1 MKTKN
6 VVTGTDSHVFS
17 FLTQCL
23 IARFGESARKIF
35 VIPMRSVK
43 NGVCF
48 FVFCCVLIGVC
59 VSCQPES
66 IEPIPTPNPAPDTIE
81 VNSYY
86 SNAANFSI
94 WRVCDNDTTKTGG
107 ELHVSHDDV
116 LTMEYLPPKEY
127 ETLDFAT
134 KVLIYKWLYT
144 TDEQLDSL
152 LKENGSISL
161 KDLVIVTDSV
171 MMPLS
176 SSYYCYSTEC
186 DISNLDFGKYKFE
199 CAAKYSS
206 KYLSIRDYGGITIVV
221 E

>member
-1 MKTKN
+1 MQREKN
-6 VVTGTDSHVFS
+6 
-17 FLTQCL
+17 
-23 IARFGESARKIF
+23 R
-35 VIPMRSVK
+35 
-43 NGVCF
+43 VCF
-48 FVFCCVLIGVC
+48 LVFCSVLMGLC

-66 IEPIPTPNPAPDTIE
+66 IEPIPTPDPAPDTVE

-94 WRVCDNDTTKTGG
+94 WRVGDNDTTKIGG
-107 ELHVSHDDV
+107 ELYVSHGDV

-127 ETLDFAT
+127 ETLDFVT
-134 KVLIYKWLYT
+134 KVVIYKWLYT

-161 KDLVIVTDSV
+161 KDLVVVTDSV
-171 MMPLS
+171 VMPLS
-176 SSYYCYSTEC
+176 SSYSYSVEY
-186 DISNLDFGKYKFE
+186 DISKLDYGKYKFE

-206 KYLSIRDYGGITIVV
+206 ERCSIKDYGGIAVIV